1 MEGSK
6 EGKSLGFVVQNLV
19 DHQAMILEI
28 EVGPTVEA
36 VVRPEAYQQKVE
48 VKEDT
53 NDLFHAI

>member
-19 DHQAMILEI
+19 DLQAMILEI

-36 VVRPEAYQQKVE
+36 VVRPEAY
-48 VKEDT
+48 
-53 NDLFHAI
+53 